1 MNLTQNEI
9 ELLGINTIRTLAM
22 DAVQKANSGHPG
34 MPMGCAPIAYLLYT
48 KIMRHNPSNP
58 AWFNRDRFILSAG
71 HGSMLLYSILH
82 LTGYAVTLDDLKN
95 FRQWGS
101 ITPGHP
107 EFGMTPGV
115 ETTTGPLGQGLAN
128 AVGMA
133 AAQKYL
139 QAKFNKENLDLINHK
154 IYVLAGDGCLME
166 GISHEAASF
175 AGHNKLDSLIV
186 FYDSN
191 NITIDGSTSLSCSDD
206 AQKRF
211 EAYGWFVLKV
221 ADVNNLQEL
230 EKAIKT
236 AQTQKDKPS
245 IIIVNTHIGFGSPN
259 KQDKESAHGS
269 PLGEE
274 EIKLTKKNLGWNEN
288 HHFFIPEE
296 VQKMFSSMK
305 IKFENNEK
313 QWNKTLEK
321 YSEEYPKEAELFKS
335 IINKDYGTEWKSK
348 LPKFEDTSKKIATR
362 AASGKVINSIA
373 PLLPSLFGGS
383 ADLAPSNNTKIDSE
397 LSFSPAHFGG
407 RNMHFG
413 VREHAMGAMM
423 NGMFMYGAV
432 IPYGGTFLIFSDY
445 LRHSIRIAAL
455 SHLKVVY
462 VFTHDS
468 IGLGEDGPTHQPIEQ
483 IVSLRAIPNLH
494 TIRPADANETSFAWQ
509 AAIEYNGPT
518 ALILSRQGLPVY
530 DRSKLGSAEG
540 VLKGGYIM
548 KDSSSTP
555 EIILIA
561 TGSEVELAIKA
572 AEELEKEN
580 INVRVVNLACW
591 ELFEKQ
597 NESYKESVIP
607 KGIKARLSIEAGVKL
622 GWKEYAGSYG
632 DCISIEKFGASAPD
646 KILFEKYGFTVDN
659 VVQKAKRVINNIR

>member
-1 MNLTQNEI
+1 
-9 ELLGINTIRTLAM
+9 M

-58 AWFNRDRFILSAG
+58 LWFNRDRFILSAG

-82 LTGYAVTLDDLKN
+82 LTGYSVTLEDLKN
-95 FRQWGS
+95 FRQWRS

-115 ETTTGPLGQGLAN
+115 ETTTGPLGQGFAN

-133 AAQKYL
+133 VAQKYL
-139 QAKFNKENLDLINHK
+139 QAKFNKENLEIINHK

-186 FYDSN
+186 LYDSN

-221 ADVNNLQEL
+221 ADVNNLPEL

-236 AQTQKDKPS
+236 AQGQKDKPS
-245 IIIVNTHIGFGSPN
+245 IVIVNTHIGFGSPN

-274 EIKLTKKNLGWNEN
+274 EIKLTKRNLGWDEN
-288 HHFFIPEE
+288 NHFFVPEE
-296 VQKMFSSMK
+296 VQKMFASMK
-305 IKFENNEK
+305 FKFENNEK
-313 QWNKTLEK
+313 QWNKVLEK

-335 IINKDYGTEWKSK
+335 IINKDYGTGWKAK
-348 LPKFEDTSKKIATR
+348 LPKFEDTTKKIATR

-373 PLLPSLFGGS
+373 ASLPSLLGGS
-383 ADLAPSNNTKIDSE
+383 ADLAPSNNTKIDGE
-397 LSFSPAHFGG
+397 FSFSPTHFGG

-423 NGMFMYGAV
+423 NGMFMYGAI

-468 IGLGEDGPTHQPIEQ
+468 IGLGEDGPTHQPVEQ
-483 IVSLRAIPNLH
+483 IASLRAIPNLH
-494 TIRPADANETSFAWQ
+494 TIRPADANETSYAWQ
-509 AAIEYNGPT
+509 AAVEYNGPT

-530 DRSKLGSAEG
+530 DRSKLGYADG

-548 KDSSSTP
+548 KDSSSAP
-555 EIILIA
+555 DVILIA

-572 AEELEKEN
+572 SEELEKEN
-580 INVRVVNLACW
+580 IKTRVVNLACW

-597 NESYKESVIP
+597 PESYKESVIP
-607 KGIKARLSIEAGVKL
+607 KEIKARLSIEAGVKL
-622 GWKEYAGSYG
+622 GWKEYVGSYG

-646 KILFEKYGFTVDN
+646 KVLFENYGFTVDN
-659 VVQKAKRVINNIR
+659 VVRKAKQVIQNIF

>member
-48 KIMRHNPSNP
+48 KIMKHNPSNP
-58 AWFNRDRFILSAG
+58 LWFNRDRFILSAG

-82 LTGYAVTLDDLKN
+82 LTGYAITLEDLKN
-95 FRQWGS
+95 FRQWES

-115 ETTTGPLGQGLAN
+115 ETTTGPLGQGFAN

-133 AAQKYL
+133 VAQKYL
-139 QAKFNKENLDLINHK
+139 QAKFNKENHEIINHK

-186 FYDSN
+186 LYDN
-191 NITIDGSTSLSCSDD
+191 NSITIDGSTSLSCSDD

-211 EAYGWFVLKV
+211 EAYGWSVIKV
-221 ADVNNLQEL
+221 SDVNNLHEL

-236 AQTQKDKPS
+236 AQAQKDKPS

-274 EIKLTKKNLGWNEN
+274 EIKLTKKNLGWDEN
-288 HHFFIPEE
+288 KHFFIPDE
-296 VQKMFSSMK
+296 VQKMFASMK
-305 IKFENNEK
+305 FKFENNEK
-313 QWNKTLEK
+313 QWNKLFEK
-321 YSEEYPKEAELFKS
+321 YTEEYPAEAALLKS
-335 IINKDYGTEWKSK
+335 IINKDLGTEWKLK
-348 LPKFEDTSKKIATR
+348 LPKFEDLTKKIATR

-373 PLLPSLFGGS
+373 PALPSLFGGS
-383 ADLAPSNNTKIDSE
+383 ADLAPSNNTKVDNE
-397 LSFSPAHFGG
+397 FSFSPAHFGG

-423 NGMFMYGAV
+423 NGMFMHGAI

-445 LRHSIRIAAL
+445 MRHSIRIAAL
-455 SHLKVVY
+455 SHLKVIY

-468 IGLGEDGPTHQPIEQ
+468 IGLGEDGPTHQPVEQ
-483 IVSLRAIPNLH
+483 VASLRAIPNLH
-494 TIRPADANETSFAWQ
+494 VIRPADANETSFAWQ

-530 DRSKLGSAEG
+530 DRSKLGPADG
-540 VLKGGYIM
+540 VLKGGYII
-548 KDSSSTP
+548 KDSASTP
-555 EIILIA
+555 DIILLA
-561 TGSEVELAIKA
+561 TGSEVELAIKS
-572 AEELEKEN
+572 AEEMEKEG
-580 INVRVVNLACW
+580 IKARVVNLACW

-597 NESYKESVIP
+597 SDDYKESVIP
-607 KGIKARLSIEAGVKL
+607 KGVKARLSIEAGVKL
-622 GWKEYAGSYG
+622 GWKEYAGTYG
-632 DCISIEKFGASAPD
+632 DCISIEKYGASAPD
-646 KILFEKYGFTVDN
+646 KILFEKYGFTVAN
-659 VVQKAKRVINNIR
+659 VVQKGKAIINNLK